1 MSKLIWDSVG
11 ERFYENGVDHGVL
24 YLLNTDN
31 NTYDSGVSWNGL
43 ISVAENPSGGE
54 SNPQYADNIKYLD
67 LLSKEDFGATV
78 TCFTYPTEWEL
89 CDGTV
94 SPVAGMTIGQQSRK
108 TFGLSYRTLV
118 GNDLLG
124 NDYAYKLHL
133 VYNGTASPS
142 ERDYQTVNDSP
153 DALEFSWE
161 IDTTPVTLT
170 TKVDGKT
177 LKATSIL
184 TIDSSNFTTTALRAK
199 LDTLEA
205 ALFGTDADPEDPQS
219 VATDPYLPD
228 PDTVISML
236 SAT

>member
-1 MSKLIWDSVG
+1 MGALKWDEVG
-11 ERFYENGVDHGVL
+11 EHIFETGIDHGVL
-24 YLLNTDN
+24 YPMS
-31 NTYDSGVSWNGL
+31 DSGTYPLGVAWNGL
-43 ISVAENPSGGE
+43 TGVTETPEGAEANDK
-54 SNPQYADNIKYLD
+54 YADNIKYL
-67 LLSKEDFGATV
+67 SIRSAETFKATV
-78 TCFTYPTEWEL
+78 KAFTYPDEWAE
-89 CDGTV
+89 CNGEAVVNGVTV
-94 SPVAGMTIGQQSRK
+94 GQQSRK
-108 TFGLSYRTLV
+108 SFGLVYRTIV
-118 GNDLLG
+118 GNDVKG

-142 ERDYQTVNDSP
+142 ERDFQTVNDSP
-153 DALEFSWE
+153 DAIEFSWE

-177 LKATSIL
+177 LKPTSIL

-219 VATDPYLPD
+219 VGTEPYLPD

>member
-1 MSKLIWDSVG
+1 MGALKWDEVG
-11 ERFYENGVDHGVL
+11 EHIFETGIDHGVL
-24 YLLNTDN
+24 YPMS
-31 NTYDSGVSWNGL
+31 DSGTYPLGVAWNGL
-43 ISVAENPSGGE
+43 TGVTETPEGAEANDK
-54 SNPQYADNIKYLD
+54 YADNIKYL
-67 LLSKEDFGATV
+67 SIRSAETFKATV
-78 TCFTYPTEWEL
+78 KAFTYPDEWAQCNGEAVVN
-89 CDGTV
+89 GVTV
-94 SPVAGMTIGQQSRK
+94 GQQSRK
-108 TFGLSYRTLV
+108 SFGLVYRTIV
-118 GNDLLG
+118 GNDVKG

-142 ERDYQTVNDSP
+142 ERDFQTVNDSP
-153 DALEFSWE
+153 DAIEFSWE

-170 TKVDGKT
+170 TKIDGKT
-177 LKATSIL
+177 LKPTSIL

-236 SAT
+236 STT